1 MSISK
6 FTGFKTYK
14 SPTFTITCPHS
25 GYQYEVRSLNVGEI
39 TRIKESLVT
48 SNRLTET
55 ILDITWNVIDKD
67 SLPEQIKNKEDFEK
81 YTTTNDRS
89 AIIYGI
95 YYITFGDSKEYE
107 LTCGYCSHSFPSK
120 INYNDF
126 FSMNS
131 YPYAKNVIESYK
143 VSKVNNVIEE
153 DTELETIIEE
163 NTIDKILEQFQGNI
177 PVKNMPMGIA
187 QADTNYSDFFTFL
200 SEKGSELRIS
210 YDDIVYKLHDIRLAK
225 EAQPVENKEVVKEDT
240 TSEFYKND
248 VFTKRVEVVL
258 PESKV
263 LAIIKAPTIHDERI
277 LHNKLTHTNEEQ
289 LTIASDILFIEKF
302 EEYEEGKTSPI
313 QVISDQV
320 DILSA
325 YYSLPLEDRKE
336 LIDVYER
343 EFGQYGVELTIKWT
357 CQNMYCKEKN
367 ELEVDIINQFFRT
380 VASSR

>member
-14 SPTFTITCPHS
+14 SPTFTVTCPHS
-25 GYQYEVRSLNVGEI
+25 GFQYEVRSLNVGEI
-39 TRIKESLVT
+39 TRIKESLIT

-55 ILDITWNVIDKD
+55 ILDITWTVIDKD
-67 SLPEQIKNKEDFEK
+67 SLPEQVKNKEDFERF
-81 YTTTNDRS
+81 TTTNDRS

-107 LTCGYCSHSFPSK
+107 LTCGFCSHAFPSK
-120 INYNDF
+120 INYADF

-143 VSKVNNVIEE
+143 VSKVNNVVDE
-153 DTELETIIEE
+153 DPELENILEE
-163 NTIDKILEQFQGNI
+163 NTIDGVLEKFEGLI
-177 PVKNMPMGIA
+177 PVKDMPIGLA
-187 QADTNYSDFFTFL
+187 QADTNYNDFFEFYNK
-200 SEKGSELRIS
+200 EGSDLKLDYNS
-210 YDDIVYKLHDIRLAK
+210 VVYKLHDIRLAK
-225 EAQPVENKEVVKEDT
+225 ESNPVEVAATPDKD
-240 TSEFYKND
+240 SEFYKND
-248 VFTKRVEVVL
+248 AFTKRVEVIL
-258 PESKV
+258 PESGV

-277 LHNKLTHTNEEQ
+277 LHNRLTHTNEDQ
-289 LTIASDILFIEKF
+289 LSIASDILFIDRF
-302 EEYEEGKTSPI
+302 EEYEAGKTSPI
-313 QVISDQV
+313 QVISDQT

-325 YYSLPLEDRKE
+325 YYSLPIDDRKE

-380 VASSR
+380 VAASR

>member
-14 SPTFTITCPHS
+14 SPTFTVTCPHS
-25 GYQYEVRSLNVGEI
+25 GFQYEVRSLNVGEI
-39 TRIKESLVT
+39 TRIKESLIT

-55 ILDITWNVIDKD
+55 ILDITWTVIDKD
-67 SLPEQIKNKEDFEK
+67 SLPEQVKNKEDFERF
-81 YTTTNDRS
+81 TTTNDRS

-107 LTCGYCSHSFPSK
+107 LSCGFCSHTFPSK
-120 INYNDF
+120 INYADF

-143 VSKVNNVIEE
+143 VSKVNNVVEE
-153 DTELETIIEE
+153 DPELENILEE
-163 NTIDKILEQFQGNI
+163 NTIDGILEKFEGLI
-177 PVKNMPMGIA
+177 PVKDMPIGLA
-187 QADTNYSDFFTFL
+187 QDDTNYNDFFEFYNKEASDL
-200 SEKGSELRIS
+200 KLDYNS
-210 YDDIVYKLHDIRLAK
+210 IVHKLHDIRLAK
-225 EAQPVENKEVVKEDT
+225 ESKPVEVT
-240 TSEFYKND
+240 TAAPDKNSEFYKND
-248 VFTKRVEVVL
+248 VFTKRIEIVL
-258 PESKV
+258 PESGV

-277 LHNKLTHTNEEQ
+277 LHNRLTHTNEEQ
-289 LTIASDILFIEKF
+289 LSIASDILFIDRF
-302 EEYEEGKTSPI
+302 EEYEAGKTSPI
-313 QVISDQV
+313 QVISDQT

-325 YYSLPLEDRKE
+325 YYSLPIDDRKE

-343 EFGQYGVELTIKWT
+343 EFGQYGVELTIKWS

-380 VASSR
+380 VAASR